1 MTMNR
6 RKILLIDPPFPER
19 PWDINWLTQFPP
31 KGLMYIASYLRNAG
45 IQVQVLDA
53 KQMQYEK
60 PSLLRRS
67 IKEIEY
73 LVKILAKEASPDIV
87 GITST
92 TLSYIPATRIARA
105 VKEALPKAKIVIGG
119 VHVSFTAHETL
130 NECPWV
136 DFVVRGEGER
146 PMLDLAEGKPA
157 HSTAGLSF
165 RKGKEIIDNP
175 LARPLSPEEIPVPA
189 YDMLDMTKYAYVVL
203 MCTRGCPHQCVFCE
217 LPSVHGRKIRYRS
230 VDNVSKE
237 LELALSLNPDL
248 EIRYEDEF
256 MGLEPERTRQILELV
271 KKKNIGQ
278 FRAATRPDGLNDQV
292 LKWLKGAG
300 CTNLYIGMESGSD
313 EVLRLNKRGITVAK
327 ILEIAKLFEKNE
339 ILFHA
344 GFILGLPGET
354 RKTLEQSLEVA
365 LKCCDSTFKVVKNNF
380 DKYLQMMNF
389 KLIVENSRAEFNL
402 LAPNPG
408 TEVFRD
414 PEGMRYRI
422 FHKNWELYD
431 CNTSV
436 GEPYDVSAPEIE
448 AFKKKAFK
456 AVQDRMKEFGLP
468 VDWWDYGYK
477 G

>member
-1 MTMNR
+1 MTL
-6 RKILLIDPPFPER
+6 RKVLLIDPPFPER

-45 IQVQVLDA
+45 MKVSVLDT

-73 LVKILAKEASPDIV
+73 LVKVLVKESNPDVV

-105 VKEALPKAKIVIGG
+105 VKEALPKAKVVIGG
-119 VHVSFTAHETL
+119 VHVTFTSRETL
-130 NECPWV
+130 NECPWI
-136 DFVVRGEGER
+136 DAVVRGEGER
-146 PMLDLAEGKPA
+146 PMLGLAEGKPLA
-157 HSTAGLSF
+157 AIEGLSF
-165 RKGKEIIDNP
+165 RKGQEIIDNP
-175 LARPLSPEEIPVPA
+175 LAKALAPEEIPVPA

-237 LELALSLNPDL
+237 LELALSLNPRL

-271 KKKNIGQ
+271 KAKKVGQ

-313 EVLRLNKRGITVAK
+313 EVLKFNKRGITVSK
-327 ILEIAKLFEKNE
+327 ILEIARLFEENE

-354 RKTLEQSLEVA
+354 RQTLEQSLDVA
-365 LKCCDSTFKVVKNNF
+365 LKCCDSTFKVVKDNF
-380 DKYLQMMNF
+380 DKYLAMMNF

-408 TEVFRD
+408 TEVFQNQ
-414 PEGMRYRI
+414 EKMRYRI

-436 GEPYDVSAPEIE
+436 GEPYDVSASEVE
-448 AFKKKAFK
+448 AFKKKAFR